1 MGAHTETLAGRTALS
16 CSAMLVAFAVV
27 VCWRGW
33 WHLMD
38 AMAMQSW
45 VSLLIGT
52 LITLAHYWVRPMMP
66 EWPQD
71 SAKQVPAAT
80 CQGLC
85 ARPAQ

>member
-1 MGAHTETLAGRTALS
+1 
-16 CSAMLVAFAVV
+16 MLVSLPVV

-38 AMAMQSW
+38 SIGMKSW

-71 SAKQVPAAT
+71 SLKQTMYTIVYSQALLLGT
-80 CQGLC
+80 VQVWRG
-85 ARPAQ
+85 